1 MMKLNNSIVFLVIL
15 LLLASCDLK
24 DVDINNIS
32 SKNEWKESPVTIAKW
47 YDNHTAAISIDNDA
61 GSVASPAEQIV
72 QKIVKDNGLI
82 IDYEFVTERY
92 RTDSIRLNYL
102 YEKFLPMGFGYFG
115 HGDTHI
121 NHDILTEE
129 EAYKSFKKCYDTMI
143 DFGLKP
149 VSYAYPGGFGHHLKT
164 QRALK
169 RAGFLSSRRF
179 EKLDVF
185 NPYIIPDDETEPE
198 NWYELPSLVM
208 QSYDYV
214 SCSICINNTHDLI
227 PHLDKTI
234 EKRAWLIITYHS
246 IGQEGSYGF
255 YHLYD
260 FKNDLK
266 EIKKRDFWVAHN
278 DDVTLYILERNA
290 ASVYFNHYDCDDIL
304 DDNIEFIISDGYDN
318 AKYNVPLTL
327 LFDIPE
333 SWLRKRLMLVQ
344 DSVIISE
351 YEFDSNPVKIS
362 VLPNEKSYEF
372 RVSSSEYQVSSIVQN

>member
-1 MMKLNNSIVFLVIL
+1 MTKLNSNIKFLFVLLFLV
-15 LLLASCDLK
+15 SCNLK
-24 DVDINNIS
+24 DADINNVN
-32 SKNEWKESPVTIAKW
+32 NENVYKQIPVTIAKW

-92 RTDSIRLNYL
+92 RSDSIRLNYL

-121 NHDILTEE
+121 NHDLLSEE

-149 VSYAYPGGFGHHLKT
+149 VSYAYPGGFGHHLRT

-208 QSYDYV
+208 QAYDYV
-214 SCSICINNTHDLI
+214 SCSICINNTDDLI
-227 PHLDKTI
+227 PHLDKTL
-234 EKRAWLIITYHS
+234 EKHAWLIITYHS
-246 IGQEGSYGF
+246 IGQKGSYGF
-255 YHLYD
+255 YYLSD
-260 FKNDLK
+260 FKNDLR

-278 DDVTLYILERNA
+278 DDVTLYILERNG
-290 ASVYFNHYDCDDIL
+290 ASVCVEYISSDNIL
-304 DDNIEFIISDGYDN
+304 DEEIKIKISDGYENEKFD
-318 AKYNVPLTL
+318 VPLTL
-327 LFDIPE
+327 LFNIPQ
-333 SWLRKRLMLVQ
+333 SWLRKKLKLVQ
-344 DSVIISE
+344 DTVNIGQ
-351 YEFDSNPVKIS
+351 YEFESNPVKIS
-362 VLPNEKSYEF
+362 VLPNEKNYKLKVF
-372 RVSSSEYQVSSIVQN
+372 NK

>member
-1 MMKLNNSIVFLVIL
+1 MNKLNSSIKFLFVLLFLV
-15 LLLASCDLK
+15 SCNLK
-24 DVDINNIS
+24 DDYINNVYNVNVYKQI
-32 SKNEWKESPVTIAKW
+32 PVTIAKW

-92 RTDSIRLNYL
+92 RSDSIRLNYL

-121 NHDILTEE
+121 NHDLLSEE

-149 VSYAYPGGFGHHLKT
+149 VSYAYPGGFGHHLRT

-208 QSYDYV
+208 QAYDYV
-214 SCSICINNTHDLI
+214 SCSICINNTEDLI
-227 PHLDKTI
+227 PHLDKTL
-234 EKRAWLIITYHS
+234 EKHAWLIITYHS
-246 IGQEGSYGF
+246 IGQKGSYGF
-255 YHLYD
+255 YYLSD
-260 FKNDLK
+260 FKNDLR

-290 ASVYFNHYDCDDIL
+290 ASVCVGYTSSDNIL
-304 DDNIEFIISDGYDN
+304 DEEIKIQISDGYENEKFD
-318 AKYNVPLTL
+318 VPLTL
-327 LFDIPE
+327 LFNIPQ
-333 SWLRKRLMLVQ
+333 SWLRKKLKLVQ
-344 DSVIISE
+344 DTVNIGQ
-351 YEFDSNPVKIS
+351 YEFESNPVKIS
-362 VLPNEKSYEF
+362 VLPNEKNYKLKVF
-372 RVSSSEYQVSSIVQN
+372 NK